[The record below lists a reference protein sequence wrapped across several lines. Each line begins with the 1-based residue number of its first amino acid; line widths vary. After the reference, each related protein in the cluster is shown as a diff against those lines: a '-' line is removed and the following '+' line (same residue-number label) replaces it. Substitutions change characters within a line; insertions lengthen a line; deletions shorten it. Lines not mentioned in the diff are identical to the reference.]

1 MADFQATALRG
12 GQVNA
17 AGDAKAL
24 FLKQWSGEVLAA
36 FEDGLV
42 FNESRHMVRTIASG
56 KSSSFPM
63 TGRVFAKYHTP
74 GAELVGQTGNV
85 NERIISIDDLL
96 VADIFFPKIDE
107 AMSHYDYRAPFTQK
121 AGYALAA
128 AMDKNVAAVG
138 ILAARSTAA
147 VTGEAGGTVLTN
159 AAYGTDSAV
168 LAQGIWAAAQTL
180 DEKFIPEMSRAVFL
194 RPAQYYILAQNTVVL
209 QQDIGG
215 AGSYSDGKILR
226 ISGIEIVKTN
236 NLPSTNIT
244 STPINGY
251 VTPAAYQ
258 GNFSTTVGLIMT
270 PEAVG
275 TVRLMDLH
283 SEMEYQMRFKG
294 TLVTSEYALGHGV
307 LRADCAIE
315 LKTA

>member
-1 MADFQATALRG
+1 MADYVSTALRG
-12 GQVNA
+12 GQVNG
-17 AGDAKAL
+17 AGDARAL

-36 FEDGLV
+36 FETALV
-42 FNESRHMVRTIASG
+42 FDGSRHMIRNIASG

-96 VADIFFPKIDE
+96 VSDVFFPKIEE
-107 AMSHYDYRAPFTQK
+107 AMSHYDYRSPFTAK
-121 AGYALAA
+121 MGYALAS

-138 ILAARSTAA
+138 ILAARSSAA

-159 AAYGTDSAV
+159 AAYATDSAV
-168 LAQGIWAAAQTL
+168 LAQGIWAAAQAF
-180 DEKFIPEMSRAVFL
+180 DEKFIPEQSRSVFL
-194 RPAQYYILAQNTVVL
+194 RPAQYYILAQNTTVL

-215 AGSYSDGKILR
+215 AGSYSDGKVMR
-226 ISGIEIVKTN
+226 IAGIEIVKTN

-251 VTPAAYQ
+251 VTPTAYQ
-258 GNFSTTVGLIMT
+258 GNFATTVGLVMS

-275 TVRLMDLH
+275 TVKLMDMH
-283 SEMEYQMRFKG
+283 SEMEYQMRYKG
-294 TLVTSEYALGHGV
+294 TLVTSEYAVGHGV
-307 LRADCAIE
+307 LRADCAVE